1 MVSVAIMTPLT
12 QAVNKKALKQ
22 ALNVNA
28 SFLLSRFNFKDRVA
42 FVLGGLI
49 HLTIFVLREQ
59 PNLITGCGV
68 CVCISESCL
77 QNPPL
82 VTCSKICIWYC
93 SRYWVT

>member
-68 CVCISESCL
+68 CVYQKVVCRTLPWLPVQKYVFGI
-77 QNPPL
+77 
-82 VTCSKICIWYC
+82 VAGIG
-93 SRYWVT
+93 